1 MPATK
6 LASVDCAARPITI
19 EATDTLAKSAVR
31 KRIEAGKGHIR
42 SKNPPKITNLYSR
55 REDSLICRADMCF
68 TTHEYGVSLMTHLHS
83 PKRRTKLTGALL
95 AATVA
100 STGFVSLAPS
110 AALAVPAGGYA
121 DLIEQFSLAVVLVEV
136 TQKATPVGAGGGMPS
151 EEFLREFQRRFG
163 NNMPQMPN
171 VPDRQGLGSGFII
184 SSDGLI
190 VTNNHVIAGA
200 TTVTVKFADGS
211 EYEATVVGTDPLTD
225 IALLD
230 IEGSDLPTVTFGS
243 SETMRVGDEVIA
255 MGNPFGLGG
264 TVTTGIVSAK
274 DRNINAGPFDE
285 FIQTDAAINQGNSGG
300 PLFNDKGEV
309 IGVNT
314 AIFSP
319 DGASAGIGFAVP
331 SDLVAKVVADLQD
344 DGQIDRG
351 WLGVQIKPVSD
362 EVASILGLQE
372 GQGTQIEKVVDGAP
386 AQKAPFDKRRQLRGQ
401 RDDFRYF
408 AIFRHLGTG
417 QACRPLSP
425 DRRIVRTRR
434 IRPLPVVK
442 TGEFQGRHGS
452 GPQHAMACHRLV
464 SAGNVRG
471 LRRPDWI

>member
-1 MPATK
+1 
-6 LASVDCAARPITI
+6 
-19 EATDTLAKSAVR
+19 
-31 KRIEAGKGHIR
+31 
-42 SKNPPKITNLYSR
+42 
-55 REDSLICRADMCF
+55 
-68 TTHEYGVSLMTHLHS
+68 MTHLHS

-100 STGFVSLAPS
+100 STGLVSLAPS

-121 DLIEQFSLAVVLVEV
+121 DLIEQFSPAVVLVEV
-136 TQKATPVGAGGGMPS
+136 TQKATPVGADGGMPS
-151 EEFLREFQRRFG
+151 DEFLREFQRRFG

-243 SETMRVGDEVIA
+243 SDTMRVGDEVIA

-285 FIQTDAAINQGNSGG
+285 FIQTDAAINKGNSGG

-386 AQKAPFDKRRQLRGQ
+386 AQKAGLQPGDIILNFDGTQIDEARDLTRAVAGTAPDTVSKVQVLR
-401 RDDFRYF
+401 
-408 AIFRHLGTG
+408 
-417 QACRPLSP
+417 
-425 DRRIVRTRR
+425 
-434 IRPLPVVK
+434 K
-442 TGEFQGRHGS
+442 GERMTLDVTLANRAKAQD
-452 GPQHAMACHRLV
+452 A
-464 SAGNVRG
+464 
-471 LRRPDWI
+471 

>member
-1 MPATK
+1 
-6 LASVDCAARPITI
+6 
-19 EATDTLAKSAVR
+19 
-31 KRIEAGKGHIR
+31 
-42 SKNPPKITNLYSR
+42 
-55 REDSLICRADMCF
+55 
-68 TTHEYGVSLMTHLHS
+68 
-83 PKRRTKLTGALL
+83 
-95 AATVA
+95 
-100 STGFVSLAPS
+100 
-110 AALAVPAGGYA
+110 
-121 DLIEQFSLAVVLVEV
+121 
-136 TQKATPVGAGGGMPS
+136 
-151 EEFLREFQRRFG
+151 
-163 NNMPQMPN
+163 MPQMPN

-243 SETMRVGDEVIA
+243 SDTMRVGDEVIA

-285 FIQTDAAINQGNSGG
+285 FIQTDAAINKGNSGG

-386 AQKAPFDKRRQLRGQ
+386 AQKAGLQTGDIILNFDGTQIDEARDLTRAVAGTAPDTVSKVQVLR
-401 RDDFRYF
+401 
-408 AIFRHLGTG
+408 
-417 QACRPLSP
+417 
-425 DRRIVRTRR
+425 
-434 IRPLPVVK
+434 K
-442 TGEFQGRHGS
+442 GERMTLDVTLANRAKAQD
-452 GPQHAMACHRLV
+452 A
-464 SAGNVRG
+464 
-471 LRRPDWI
+471 